1 MSHELRTPLN
11 AIIGFS
17 EVIGSGALGADAGPR
32 VLDYSRHIEASGKH
46 LLSLINDIL
55 DLSKAESGKMT
66 LLEDYIRPA
75 DIAADSLR
83 MVGGQG
89 AGKAVLDISVPADL
103 PYLYGDKRRVRQIL
117 INILANAFKFTE
129 AGGRVALTASMD
141 VGEGDGRGDLLFV
154 VEDSGIGMSADE
166 ILLAL
171 EPFRQI
177 DNRLSRK
184 YDGTGLGLPLTKHLM
199 ELHGGRLEIASEPD
213 VGTVVTMRFPAARLY
228 ETFAPE
234 DKLSSDLEDDGT
246 STRLRA

>member
-75 DIAADSLR
+75 DIAADSLP

-129 AGGRVALTASMD
+129 AGGSPSRPRWMLARETVGATCSSSSRTAA
-141 VGEGDGRGDLLFV
+141 
-154 VEDSGIGMSADE
+154 SA
-166 ILLAL
+166 
-171 EPFRQI
+171 
-177 DNRLSRK
+177 
-184 YDGTGLGLPLTKHLM
+184 
-199 ELHGGRLEIASEPD
+199 
-213 VGTVVTMRFPAARLY
+213 
-228 ETFAPE
+228 
-234 DKLSSDLEDDGT
+234 
-246 STRLRA
+246 

>member
-1 MSHELRTPLN
+1 
-11 AIIGFS
+11 
-17 EVIGSGALGADAGPR
+17 
-32 VLDYSRHIEASGKH
+32 
-46 LLSLINDIL
+46 
-55 DLSKAESGKMT
+55 
-66 LLEDYIRPA
+66 
-75 DIAADSLR
+75 
-83 MVGGQG
+83 
-89 AGKAVLDISVPADL
+89 
-103 PYLYGDKRRVRQIL
+103 
-117 INILANAFKFTE
+117 
-129 AGGRVALTASMD
+129 MD

-154 VEDSGIGMSADE
+154 VEDSGIGMSAEE